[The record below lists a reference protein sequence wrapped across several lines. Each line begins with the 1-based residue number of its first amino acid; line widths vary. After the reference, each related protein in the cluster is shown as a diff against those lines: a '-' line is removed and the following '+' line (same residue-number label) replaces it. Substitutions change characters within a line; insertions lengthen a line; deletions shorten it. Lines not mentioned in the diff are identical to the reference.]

1 MFHPFA
7 ALLFKVRV
15 GLLLSLLD
23 QLHKSLHLAWAI
35 VYEFRQLE
43 PEFVDWSGFKRTIE
57 RHNLQ
62 ILVLDL
68 LTKLQLAEFLR
79 QFNKILEVVHAH
91 DVFQSHLVI
100 LRKMNNL
107 KADLLF
113 ACLLR
118 LRVNHYHLR
127 RVYRLRFS
135 QFKAFGLF
143 DD

>member
-1 MFHPFA
+1 MLHPFA
-7 ALLFKVRV
+7 PLLLKVCV
-15 GLLLSLLD
+15 GLFLSLLY

-43 PEFVDWSGFKRTIE
+43 PEFVDWSRFKRTVE
-57 RHNLQ
+57 SHNLQ
-62 ILVLDL
+62 IIILNL
-68 LTKLQLAEFLR
+68 LTKLQLAELLR

-107 KADLLF
+107 SANLLF

-135 QFKAFGLF
+135 HFKAFGLF